1 MLAVLSAAAH
11 VFCCSYFRESAC
23 IQHRCVIICIYIY
36 MYIRFTTCYW
46 NKHSLWAHKY
56 IYIYIYY
63 QQMYIHIYI
72 YRHNISI
79 YIYIYICLLHVYT
92 CSNETY
98 HFNLLP
104 LFTQKHLQ
112 PRSCLAISR
121 GWTESSCGT
130 IVVVLPKKRRDHSLL
145 RNKVFNCQ
153 KQTCHVYKFLSIKY
167 IVYIYICYVYIKKWH
182 QTLVT
187 SKQLR
192 GMGLQM
198 ASNFRMSGLSSTTSS
213 NKPPWSLRHGVS
225 LALEV
230 SLERLRVGSHHSC
243 GSCFRFFKDLWSLKN
258 HLG

>member
-1 MLAVLSAAAH
+1 MCFVAATSGRVL
-11 VFCCSYFRESAC
+11 VYNIDVWSYVY
-23 IQHRCVIICIYIY
+23 IYICILGLQRVIE
-36 MYIRFTTCYW
+36 INIVFEHT
-46 NKHSLWAHKY
+46 N

-167 IVYIYICYVYIKKWH
+167 IVYIYIYVMY
-182 QTLVT
+182 T
-187 SKQLR
+187 SK
-192 GMGLQM
+192 
-198 ASNFRMSGLSSTTSS
+198 NDI
-213 NKPPWSLRHGVS
+213 KH
-225 LALEV
+225 
-230 SLERLRVGSHHSC
+230 
-243 GSCFRFFKDLWSLKN
+243 
-258 HLG
+258 